1 MTATADVPFAFVATP
16 PEPTGYHDVQI
27 FRDTVMRFTGKIVPP
42 EPFETSKRRL
52 WEFVQLDALMLRVEA
67 ALTPPRVAYAYR
79 NHYALRYLE
88 GDARAEEPHG
98 RRDIAA
104 AVRDYVE
111 TRDLVA
117 STRRYLTKVER
128 RATRRINRLKK
139 ETNTK

>member
-1 MTATADVPFAFVATP
+1 MTATADVPFAFSATP
-16 PEPTGYHDVQI
+16 PEPTGYHAPRI
-27 FRDTVMRFTGKIVPP
+27 FADTVMRYSPTT
-42 EPFETSKRRL
+42 EPFETSVRRL

-67 ALTPPRVAYAYR
+67 ALTPQRVAYAYR
-79 NHYALRYLE
+79 NHHALRYLE

-98 RRDIAA
+98 RRVTAC

-117 STRRYLTKVER
+117 STRRYLKKVER

>member
-1 MTATADVPFAFVATP
+1 MTATADVPFAFSATP
-16 PEPTGYHDVQI
+16 PEPTGYHDVRV
-27 FRDTVMRFTGKIVPP
+27 FKSVVFEFTPKT

-52 WEFVQLDALMLRVEA
+52 WEFIQLDALMLHVEA

-79 NHYALRYLE
+79 NHHALRYRE
-88 GDARAEEPHG
+88 GDARAEDPHG
-98 RRDIAA
+98 RRVTAC

-117 STRRYLTKVER
+117 STRRYLKKVER

>member
-16 PEPTGYHDVQI
+16 PEPMGYHDPQI
-27 FRDTVMRFTGKIVPP
+27 FADTVMRYSPTT
-42 EPFETSKRRL
+42 EPFETSVRRL
-52 WEFVQLDALMLRVEA
+52 WEFVQLDALMLHVEA

-88 GDARAEEPHG
+88 GDARAEAPHG
-98 RRDIAA
+98 RRVAA
-104 AVRDYVE
+104 CAVRDYVE

-117 STRRYLTKVER
+117 STRRYLKKVER